1 MAFDVVPE
9 NGRMN
14 LPWLQHLLRRQP
26 KRIFVVVGEQVQP
39 FSEPPYNTR
48 PDAYGFSFGMPW
60 EAAGIQTESPTTFPP
75 DPLQLPYG
83 VEREI
88 GPTVV
93 KVFSSPDDAIR
104 FTYHCNL
111 ATVIPQVYEKTEEG
125 WARAKDQSA
134 FDVDW

>member
-1 MAFDVVPE
+1 
-9 NGRMN
+9 MN
-14 LPWLQHLLRRQP
+14 LPWLQHFLRRKP
-26 KRIFVVVGEQVQP
+26 KRVFVIVGEQIQP
-39 FSEPPYNTR
+39 FSEPSYDTR
-48 PDAYGFSFGMPW
+48 PDAHGFSFGMPW
-60 EAAGIQTESPTTFPP
+60 ESAGIQNESPATFPP

-93 KVFSSPDDAIR
+93 KVFSSLDDAIS

-111 ATVIPQVYEKTEEG
+111 ASVIPAVYEMTGES
-125 WARAKDQSA
+125 WVRAEDQSA

>member
-1 MAFDVVPE
+1 
-9 NGRMN
+9 
-14 LPWLQHLLRRQP
+14 
-26 KRIFVVVGEQVQP
+26 VGEQVQP